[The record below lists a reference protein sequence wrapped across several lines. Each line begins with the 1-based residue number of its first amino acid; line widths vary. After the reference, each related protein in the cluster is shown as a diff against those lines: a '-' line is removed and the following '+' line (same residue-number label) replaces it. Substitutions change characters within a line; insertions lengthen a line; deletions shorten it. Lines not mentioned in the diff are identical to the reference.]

1 VKQKEKTQYRT
12 RNWNEYNTALI
23 NRGSIIIHISPQ
35 VQEAWNAQSDGLP
48 HKQRVYSDLAIETV
62 LTLKILFH
70 MTLRQSQ
77 GFTTDI
83 LCFMG
88 LNLPCPHYT
97 TLCRRAKTLTI
108 DLGVRKTNEPIHLLV
123 DSTGL
128 KVFGEGEWKTRKW
141 GADKRRTWLK
151 MHIGV
156 DKRSGQIVGVRLTDS
171 GQQDGEEFAP
181 LLASIEG
188 EIDQVNGDGA
198 YDSYANY
205 ALIKERGATA
215 LIPARHGAVL
225 CNKPT
230 YGKDKID
237 PSARNAVVQE
247 MLALWDEETG
257 DALWKEQSGYH
268 ARSRVESEMFRY
280 KTVIG
285 DGVRSHDP
293 ASQQVE
299 VLLGCKILNHFTAL
313 GRCESYA
320 VINASSG
327 IVEEEIGV
335 SVPVDLVK

>member
-1 VKQKEKTQYRT
+1 
-12 RNWNEYNTALI
+12 
-23 NRGSIIIHISPQ
+23 
-35 VQEAWNAQSDGLP
+35 
-48 HKQRVYSDLAIETV
+48 
-62 LTLKILFH
+62 
-70 MTLRQSQ
+70 
-77 GFTTDI
+77 
-83 LCFMG
+83 
-88 LNLPCPHYT
+88 
-97 TLCRRAKTLTI
+97 
-108 DLGVRKTNEPIHLLV
+108 LV

-188 EIDQVNGDGA
+188 EIDNVNGDGA

-205 ALIKERGATA
+205 ALIKERGERA
-215 LIPARHGAVL
+215 LIPARHGAVI
-225 CNKPT
+225 CEKPS

-237 PSARNAVVQE
+237 PSARNEVVQE

-257 DALWKEQSGYH
+257 DARWKEQSGYH
-268 ARSRVESEMFRY
+268 ARSRVESEMFGKGTNLWFRY

-299 VLLGCKILNHFTAL
+299 VLLGCKSLCNKL
-313 GRCESYA
+313 SA
-320 VINASSG
+320 VG
-327 IVEEEIGV
+327 
-335 SVPVDLVK
+335 